1 MESHNTTTQSPGQ
14 HNPLD
19 TGDPNN
25 WPLPASILAGSIIV
39 GVFQPLFLVVSLGT
53 LIWIGF
59 LCRSYSRRL
68 FGLASDKRRLEDKIK
83 RAQLLAAR
91 LQSILESADVP
102 ILTTNN
108 NGSIIQANLA
118 AKLILGSGRPLIG
131 EHFDSLITQNA
142 VHELERLARSGE
154 SGHARLELPVGG
166 DMRIFDVAA
175 NPITN
180 TRGAVCTFTD
190 ITELSHSA
198 TLKADFAANASHELR
213 TPIASI
219 LAAIQTLEGPAKN
232 DPAMIQRLIQMISS
246 NASRLDLIVKDLL
259 DLSKLESTLVPVV
272 LTDVNLADLVEQSS
286 LAFSSAC
293 ERRGLTI
300 ETRINPECSIIT
312 SNESMLELIL
322 PNLIGNATKFAHEN
336 TTITIH
342 AESIAIGID
351 PENPLPDGL
360 DGTRGVRIGVRDEG
374 IGIPLSQQQRI
385 FERFYQVDEA
395 RDGSSARR
403 GTGLGLAIVKHAARS
418 LGGSVRLKS
427 IHQQGTTMIVE
438 LPGCVS
444 DIGKNA
450 DSTP

>member
-418 LGGSVRLKS
+418 LGGPSGSK
-427 IHQQGTTMIVE
+427 
-438 LPGCVS
+438 VS
-444 DIGKNA
+444 TSRG
-450 DSTP
+450 PR

>member
-1 MESHNTTTQSPGQ
+1 
-14 HNPLD
+14 
-19 TGDPNN
+19 
-25 WPLPASILAGSIIV
+25 
-39 GVFQPLFLVVSLGT
+39 
-53 LIWIGF
+53 
-59 LCRSYSRRL
+59 
-68 FGLASDKRRLEDKIK
+68 
-83 RAQLLAAR
+83 
-91 LQSILESADVP
+91 
-102 ILTTNN
+102 
-108 NGSIIQANLA
+108 
-118 AKLILGSGRPLIG
+118 
-131 EHFDSLITQNA
+131 
-142 VHELERLARSGE
+142 
-154 SGHARLELPVGG
+154 
-166 DMRIFDVAA
+166 MRIFDVAA